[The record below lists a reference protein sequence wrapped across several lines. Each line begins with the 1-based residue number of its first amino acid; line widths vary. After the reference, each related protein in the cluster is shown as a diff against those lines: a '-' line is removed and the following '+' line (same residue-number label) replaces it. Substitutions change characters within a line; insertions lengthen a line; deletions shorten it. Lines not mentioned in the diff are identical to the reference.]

1 MIKAQRSQ
9 RKYKDYTLTHRVM
22 EFGFFTIWG
31 RLGDAKGCGGAFGLL
46 AWQVP

>member
-9 RKYKDYTLTHRVM
+9 RKYKDYTLMHRVM
-22 EFGFFTIWG
+22 GFVFFTIWG
-31 RLGDAKGCGGAFGLL
+31 RLGDAKGYGGAFGFL